1 MYHNNGPYEL
11 SPDLVER
18 QLAALEKKYG
28 GAEKAKEAALTI
40 QRAFRRHSMGKK
52 FAQMKTEKRISRR
65 LENAASSSR
74 FLSHHHHHHNHLIH
88 TQVHQ
93 QQHLCPQQHSP
104 NNYESSLYDGSEEG
118 LPPTSTFYRSSSV
131 GASSVGLILQ
141 NNAKEKRG
149 IQRGGSSSSSSAE
162 NNSISSPKSQR
173 SSNHHHY
180 HHHHSNSNNTINN
193 NSPQYLKRQQS
204 GGVSST
210 PPPPPSSSS
219 NNTFYEID
227 TSSMTNTNNN
237 HINNN
242 KSSFRGG
249 GSSIL
254 CSNNIVTTSFG
265 CNNTIVT
272 SVDTSPSCNYTL
284 NEVIRKRHYRTGL
297 NIFNK
302 KPEKGISYLIRRGF
316 LENSPQAVARFL
328 ITRKGLSKQMI
339 GEYLGN
345 LTYSF
350 NMAVLA
356 CFAGELDFTNL
367 QIDVAL
373 RKFQTYFRMPGEAQK
388 IERLMEIFS
397 GRYLQCNPDIG
408 SKLRSTD
415 TIFILAFAI
424 ILLNTD
430 LHTPNIKPEKRMKL
444 DDFTKNLR
452 NIDDGRD
459 LDPEWLVGIYER
471 IQGQEFKPGSDH
483 VTQVMKVQ
491 QTIVAKCPNL
501 ALPHRRLV
509 CYCRLY
515 EVHDP
520 LKKERPGIHQR
531 EVFLFND
538 ILVITKI
545 YSRKKNTVTYT
556 FRQSYLLAGMMV
568 SLFETQFYP
577 YGIQVAQKWDR
588 KVVLTLNAR
597 NEHDRSKFVED
608 LKESIAEMDEMETL
622 RLEAELEKQR
632 SNNSSNSG
640 GGGGGDNRDS
650 GINDP
655 ELTSPDCS
663 ATLGNTLRPCNSV
676 LGGRNSSNG
685 VVLRKSAI
693 NNSLLDL
700 NDSSASDKLNRRG
713 SVGSLD
719 SGMSISFQSNSA
731 SSLAKHQRQQ
741 HSSSDRHHH
750 HHHSHHHYH
759 DPHEQHRMMYNA
771 RSSDRYCRTT
781 TSFH

>member
-1 MYHNNGPYEL
+1 MYTHQHGTYEL

-28 GAEKAKEAALTI
+28 GAQRAKEAALTI
-40 QRAFRRHSMGKK
+40 QRAFRRYSMGKK
-52 FAQMKTEKRISRR
+52 FAQMKTEKRMSRR
-65 LENAASSSR
+65 LEVSSSSSR
-74 FLSHHHHHHNHLIH
+74 FLSHPLHHHH
-88 TQVHQ
+88 V
-93 QQHLCPQQHSP
+93 PPPSSG
-104 NNYESSLYDGSEEG
+104 SSLGGGGALASESCLYETTASSED
-118 LPPTSTFYRSSSV
+118 LPLSSSFYRSSSV
-131 GASSVGLILQ
+131 GASSAGLVS
-141 NNAKEKRG
+141 KRG
-149 IQRGGSSSSSSAE
+149 GGVSRGSSSSES
-162 NNSISSPKSQR
+162 NSISSPKSR
-173 SSNHHHY
+173 RNHHSHQHII
-180 HHHHSNSNNTINN
+180 HHGGHSS
-193 NSPQYLKRQQS
+193 QAYLKRQQS
-204 GGVSST
+204 GGAAI
-210 PPPPPSSSS
+210 PPPPPPTAAASHSSSYLETDQYSSSPYSKSHRNSSS
-219 NNTFYEID
+219 NGC
-227 TSSMTNTNNN
+227 S
-237 HINNN
+237 
-242 KSSFRGG
+242 GG
-249 GSSIL
+249 TLGNPIL
-254 CSNNIVTTSFG
+254 TTSFG
-265 CNNTIVT
+265 CNNTIITT
-272 SVDTSPSCNYTL
+272 SVDSSSSSSGNTYSL

-345 LTYSF
+345 LMYSF

-356 CFAGELDFTNL
+356 CFAGEMDFSGL
-367 QIDVAL
+367 SLDVAL

-397 GRYLQCNPDIG
+397 GRYLASNPEVA
-408 SKLRSTD
+408 SRLHSSD

-444 DDFTKNLR
+444 EDFTKNLR

-459 LDPEWLVGIYER
+459 LDPEWLAGIYER
-471 IQGQEFKPGSDH
+471 IQSQEFKPGSDH

-538 ILVITKI
+538 ILVMTKI

-577 YGIQVAQKWDR
+577 YGIQVAQKMDR

-632 SNNSSNSG
+632 ASSSE
-640 GGGGGDNRDS
+640 NRDS

-655 ELTSPDCS
+655 DTPPEASS
-663 ATLGNTLRPCNSV
+663 SLRPP
-676 LGGRNSSNG
+676 SSSSG

-700 NDSSASDKLNRRG
+700 NESSSASEKLNRRG

-731 SSLAKHQRQQ
+731 SSLAKQNSQNRGHHPEASHEQHHHH
-741 HSSSDRHHH
+741 HSSNHHHQGANHHH
-750 HHHSHHHYH
+750 HHHHH
-759 DPHEQHRMMYNA
+759 RLL
-771 RSSDRYCRTT
+771 RSDRYSRST
-781 TSFH
+781 TSSSFH